1 MKYFNLR
8 YLIPALILAVILGGV
23 FTGCQAQPALAEQPT
38 ATVESY
44 FTDPVEII
52 AEEIPPYT
60 PCRDPYLKYEL
71 SEEGK
76 QRQKQCGIEE

>member
-1 MKYFNLR
+1 MKCFNPR
-8 YLIPALILAVILGGV
+8 YLISALILAVILGGV

-38 ATVESY
+38 VTVESY
-44 FTDPVEII
+44 FTDPVENI

-76 QRQKQCGIEE
+76 QRKQKCGITE